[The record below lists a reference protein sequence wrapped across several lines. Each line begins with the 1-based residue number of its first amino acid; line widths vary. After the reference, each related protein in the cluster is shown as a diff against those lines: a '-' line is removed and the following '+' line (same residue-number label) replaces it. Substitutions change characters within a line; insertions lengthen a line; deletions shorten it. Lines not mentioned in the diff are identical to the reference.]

1 LYYPVSGIGAAMKI
15 GFHVSIAKGFDDTL
29 KGAKALGCEVA
40 QVFVKNPRS
49 WEQRVLSDADLAAFG
64 RLSAELP
71 VFAHLS
77 YLPNLAKIDG
87 DERNLKGLLHEAAL
101 CEKLGIGSL
110 VVHPGSRPD
119 RLSGARMTAE
129 AIDRVHDRHDVTVLI
144 ENTAGQGNVIGR
156 DVEELAR
163 MYEGVSNKE
172 KTLFCIDTA
181 HLFESGWDIR
191 KKGVW
196 KGFLDEF
203 ERTLG
208 LDRIGLFHL
217 NDSKAAAGSHADRHW
232 HIGQGEIGLTFFRM
246 LVRDKR
252 FAHLGGVMETPKMG
266 NMDEVNM
273 EVMRSLLPPLVPRS
287 SS

>member
-1 LYYPVSGIGAAMKI
+1 MKI
-15 GFHVSIAKGFDDTL
+15 GFHVSIAKGFDDAL
-29 KGAKALGCEVA
+29 KGAKALGCEVV

-49 WEQRVLSDADLAAFG
+49 WERRELSDADHAAFG

-87 DERNLKGLLHEAAL
+87 DGRNLEGLLHEAAL
-101 CEKLGIGSL
+101 CERLGIASL
-110 VVHPGSRPD
+110 VVHPGSHPD
-119 RLSGARMTAE
+119 RLAGARMTAE
-129 AIDRVHDRHDVTVLI
+129 AVDRVHDRHDVTILI
-144 ENTAGQGNVIGR
+144 ENTAGQGNVLGR
-156 DVEELAR
+156 DIEELAR
-163 MYEGVSNKE
+163 IYEGVSNKE

-181 HLFESGWDIR
+181 HLFESGCDIR

-196 KGFLDEF
+196 TGFLDEF

-208 LDRIGLFHL
+208 PGRIGLFHL

-232 HIGQGEIGLTFFRM
+232 HIGQGEIGLKFFRM

-252 FAHLGGVMETPKMG
+252 FAHLGGIMETPKMG